1 MTESS
6 SQPQTINHMCK
17 QASQS
22 FCPFININTN
32 LERPIPIAFFP
43 QNTSSK
49 RYKAS
54 FRWVTEEDK
63 AKFKNSTVI
72 VPISVGQQYHEAG
85 EFEATIALIN
95 KSFKECHILIADTL
109 RRHSPE
115 VREQAYNDGLDAST
129 LTLHRGEQWFYNNE
143 KYISM
148 LSIPYR
154 ISKWNEWLAH
164 PAYTDYYNAV
174 LKLYQEDSSYKA
186 IVDND
191 VAAFL
196 CRGNRRYDSE
206 SINNCRSY
214 ILEESAVVCLWVL
227 SGFELDVYPMGDNK
241 AMITAYEKL
250 MKVKGYKYR
259 SLSLN
264 INKRGS

>member
-1 MTESS
+1 MVSS
-6 SQPQTINHMCK
+6 SQPYTTNHMCTHV
-17 QASQS
+17 SQS
-22 FCPFININTN
+22 FCPFINSASHEHFHFAKPGLVQSIT
-32 LERPIPIAFFP
+32 
-43 QNTSSK
+43 QK

-63 AKFKNSTVI
+63 ATFKNSTVI
-72 VPISVGQQYHEAG
+72 VPISVGQKYHEAG

-115 VREQAYNDGLDAST
+115 VREQVCNNDLEASR
-129 LTLHRGEQWFYNNE
+129 LTIRRGEQWFYNNE
-143 KYISM
+143 KCIRM

-154 ISKWNEWLAH
+154 ISKWNEWLSH
-164 PAYTDYYNAV
+164 PSYTCYYNAV
-174 LKLYQEDSSYKA
+174 LKLYKEDSSYRA

-191 VAAFL
+191 IAAFL
-196 CRGNRRYDSE
+196 CRGNRKDDPE

-241 AMITAYEKL
+241 AMITAYERL
-250 MKVKGYKYR
+250 MKVQGYKYR